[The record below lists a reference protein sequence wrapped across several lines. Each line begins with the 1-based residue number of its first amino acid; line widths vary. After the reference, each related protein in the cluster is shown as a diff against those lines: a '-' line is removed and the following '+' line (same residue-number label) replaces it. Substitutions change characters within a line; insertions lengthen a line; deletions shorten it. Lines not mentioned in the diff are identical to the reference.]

1 MGTLTFTPAARQDL
15 LDLWLIIAATNPKTA
30 DRIVDR
36 IEAACTHLRD
46 YPHLGPAR
54 PRIGD
59 GARALIIDRWLALYK
74 IEPEGVQIVRVI
86 DGARDLDEL
95 SWPKPGL

>member
-1 MGTLTFTPAARQDL
+1 MG
-15 LDLWLIIAATNPKTA
+15 IALENPKAA

-46 YPHLGPAR
+46 HPDLGPAR
-54 PRIGD
+54 PQIGE

-74 IEPEGVQIVRVI
+74 VGPNGVQIVRVI
-86 DGARDLDEL
+86 DGARDLDQL
-95 SWPKPGL
+95 SWEPE